1 MATHDNSKATEE
13 ATLDINPVPP
23 FRLHS
28 STLGMAERV
37 DIRLLDQTGT
47 CWETESVEF
56 VLRNLDSFADERD
69 RKRLLFDAAVHF
81 GFEDTWTLILGR
93 EPAEPRYDLFDDAGR
108 LLLANVTHEAAW
120 CVTLHLE
127 KLPGWA
133 SGFRYVLRRD
143 SQARAG
149 LLWDWRHEGPLV
161 LMDHSLGIDNFPC
174 LFVRSHVGGC
184 CVMLEEVLRRLDQF
198 SDEDQARLLSELEQH
213 FGFDPLSRPA
223 NHVGEAA

>member
-1 MATHDNSKATEE
+1 M
-13 ATLDINPVPP
+13 LDINPAPP
-23 FRLHS
+23 WQLHS
-28 STLGMAERV
+28 STLGLSEGIDVRF
-37 DIRLLDQTGT
+37 LDGTGS

-56 VLRNLDSFADERD
+56 VLRNIDSFADKRD
-69 RKRLLFDAAVHF
+69 QMRLLYTAAVHY

-108 LLLANVTHEAAW
+108 LLLADVTHEAAW
-120 CVTLHLE
+120 CVTQQLE

-133 SGFRYVLRRD
+133 SGFRYVLQR
-143 SQARAG
+143 SGQARAG

-198 SDEDQARLLSELEQH
+198 SDEDQARLLSALEQH
-213 FGFDPLSRPA
+213 FGFTPLSRTVG
-223 NHVGEAA
+223 HVAEHNRRAAKLQEHL